1 MTGPGAGSRG
11 LCEDSRLPIPTPPRP
26 LAGSAARVVLRCA
39 AHRPLGDPR
48 GARFCLQTSPLGES
62 RALRFPGPRL
72 PPRAPSELGE
82 VGACCQV
89 TPPPPASWRDA
100 AGKRRLDGAFAPSPC
115 RARRPPG
122 PVHPEEPCPCQGSS
136 QIDGR
141 RGADRAKLTSLPVAS
156 SGLASGSAQV
166 NSEPAF
172 PCVLPSLEGRARA
185 LGDAGQSMP
194 AFNGTHAVPQSS
206 CGASLSPS
214 GSDRVTRVC

>member
-1 MTGPGAGSRG
+1 MFTDLAIGREPRAA
-11 LCEDSRLPIPTPPRP
+11 LPRP
-26 LAGSAARVVLRCA
+26 EAAA
-39 AHRPLGDPR
+39 TRPLRAGRSWCVLSGD
-48 GARFCLQTSPLGES
+48 
-62 RALRFPGPRL
+62 
-72 PPRAPSELGE
+72 
-82 VGACCQV
+82 
-89 TPPPPASWRDA
+89 
-100 AGKRRLDGAFAPSPC
+100 APSPGLLERCC
-115 RARRPPG
+115 REKTTRRRLRAQSLPRTAAPG